1 MGSDRSCLAVIG
13 EARVRVHHLLG
24 WYFPESMGGTEVY
37 VAELARRQ
45 RAFGWDVSVA
55 APDADAG
62 GAHTR
67 EWDGVPVF
75 RYPFETADRD
85 FAERVDRLRPDV
97 VHVHSLVTGVGL
109 PQLSAARRTASRVI
123 FTAHL
128 PALGFIC
135 QRGSLLRWGREA
147 CDGVRDVH
155 RCASCALEHRGVPQ
169 AWAGVIA
176 RLGEAAGPMA
186 RFIPSRLGAALRMP
200 ARIAANGEWQ
210 EQLLDLVDWFV
221 VLNRRAQE
229 IVLSNGAPR
238 DKVVLNRLASGIRA
252 TPKPRPIA
260 SPTTVPVRIGFI
272 GRLHEAKGIDVLLR
286 AFAMVDRG
294 LPLTLQITGPMGAD
308 DPTRMSRLLQAAVDA
323 DPRISLAGSVDRTGI
338 DAALR
343 QIDVLCCPSVWFEN
357 GPTIALEAQAIGT
370 PVIGSVIG
378 AIPEIVTDGRNGR
391 LVPPG
396 DAAALADVLRS
407 LAEDPGQIDSWRE
420 ALPLP
425 RTMDDVATD
434 YQSLYGMV
442 NLAAAHG

>member
-1 MGSDRSCLAVIG
+1 MKV
-13 EARVRVHHLLG
+13 VHLLG
-24 WYFPESMGGTEVY
+24 WYFPESVGGTEVY

-45 RAFGWDVSVA
+45 RAQGWEVSVA
-55 APDADAG
+55 APDADARDIR
-62 GAHTR
+62 TV
-67 EWDGVPVF
+67 EWDGARVF
-75 RYPFETADRD
+75 RYPLDNADRD
-85 FAERVDRLRPDV
+85 FAAHVARLRPDV

-109 PQLSAARRTASRVI
+109 PQLIAARQTASRVL

-147 CDGVRDVH
+147 CEGIRDVH
-155 RCASCALEHRGVPQ
+155 RCAACALEHRGVPQ
-169 AWAGVIA
+169 AWAGTVA
-176 RLGEAAGPMA
+176 RIGEAAGPLA
-186 RFIPSRLGAALRMP
+186 RLVPSRLGAALRMP
-200 ARIAANGEWQ
+200 ARIATNGQWQ
-210 EQLLDLVDWFV
+210 QQLLDLVDWFV

-238 DKVVLNRLASGIRA
+238 DKVVLNRLATGIRA
-252 TPKPRPIA
+252 TPKPRPLA
-260 SPTTVPVRIGFI
+260 SPTKTPVRIGFV

-286 AFAMVDRG
+286 AFALIDRR

-308 DPTRMSRLLQAAVDA
+308 DPERMGRLIRAAIEA
-323 DPRISLAGSVDRTGI
+323 DPRISFTGSVDRSGV

-391 LVPPG
+391 LFPPG
-396 DAAALADVLRS
+396 DAPALADVLRS
-407 LAEDPGQIDSWRE
+407 LAQDPAQIDDWRE
-420 ALPLP
+420 ALPLA
-425 RTMDDVATD
+425 RTMDDVAAD

-442 NLAAAHG
+442 DLAVAQG